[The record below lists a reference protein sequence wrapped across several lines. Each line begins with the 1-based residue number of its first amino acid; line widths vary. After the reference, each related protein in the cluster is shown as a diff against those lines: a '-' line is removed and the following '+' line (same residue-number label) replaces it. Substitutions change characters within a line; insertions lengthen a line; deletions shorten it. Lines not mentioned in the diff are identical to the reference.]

1 MARESHPATSSVDS
15 GSCRD
20 GTRIGAFKAVG
31 ANLRA
36 KPTEFYR
43 RKGAV
48 NLVPQFPGKDR
59 NSILTP
65 CKANGVTDLVGHAR
79 SGRSLHGARKSRR
92 RISCR
97 VGTAVRGRYTGAAVR
112 AT

>member
-1 MARESHPATSSVDS
+1 MVRENHPATNSVEC
-15 GSCRD
+15 GYCRQPK
-20 GTRIGAFKAVG
+20 TS
-31 ANLRA
+31 RA
-36 KPTEFYR
+36 KPREFYR

-65 CKANGVTDLVGHAR
+65 CKANRVADLVGHAR

-97 VGTAVRGRYTGAAVR
+97 VGTTVRGRYTGAAVR

>member
-1 MARESHPATSSVDS
+1 MIMARENHLATSSVECAH
-15 GSCRD
+15 CRQPK
-20 GTRIGAFKAVG
+20 TS
-31 ANLRA
+31 RA

-43 RKGAV
+43 RKGVV

-65 CKANGVTDLVGHAR
+65 CKANRVTDLVGHAR

-92 RISCR
+92 RISCGI
-97 VGTAVRGRYTGAAVR
+97 GTAVRGRYPGASVR